1 MKRSFGWEALSCAS
15 GRRPSRFAANRLVR
29 RYNCGG
35 GLELSSSD
43 AEPSADKLVQNLV
56 ASVIILTLAVL
67 GARRLN
73 RLMKEVLR

>member
-1 MKRSFGWEALSCAS
+1 M
-15 GRRPSRFAANRLVR
+15 VH
-29 RYNCGG
+29 GG
-35 GLELSSSD
+35 GDGTPGGVELSSSD